1 MTYQRNHENV
11 AQENVAQENL
21 TLANVSRRGLLKGS
35 AGAAAFVLAAQFP
48 AVRSAKAYDTGA
60 GAMPNGVVTNP
71 HIFVSIDKDGTVS
84 IVAHRAEMG
93 TGAARTTLPLIV
105 ADELEA
111 DWSRVKIVQSPGDEV
126 KFGNQDTDGSRSV
139 RHFIQPMRQ
148 VGAGA
153 RQILEAAAAKRWN
166 VPVTEVE
173 AKFHE
178 VIHKPTG
185 RKFGYGDL
193 AADAATI
200 PAPAANTLRLKEA
213 SAFRYIGK
221 GNVPVVDLFDITTG
235 KATYGQDIMLPGLK
249 FAVVARSPVVQG
261 KVKSYDA
268 TETLKV
274 PGVRKVVTID
284 GTPPPA
290 KFAPLAGVAVI
301 ADNTWAALKGREAL
315 KIVWDDGPNGTF
327 DSVAYKA
334 LLESEVRKPGKLER
348 NEGNVDAAFSQAS
361 KVITAEY
368 YSPHLAHAS
377 MEPPAATA
385 RRTGGKWEVWT
396 SVQSPGGARDELAK
410 SLGLKPED
418 MTLHCTL
425 LGGGFGRKSKW
436 DFAFEAVLLS
446 KAMDGAPVKVV
457 WTREDDIHHD
467 FYHTVTAERLEAAI
481 DKDNKVVGW
490 RHRSAAPT
498 FMSNFVPGDP
508 KAPSPI
514 ELGMGFID
522 TPFNI
527 PNIRL
532 ESGEAQSHVRVGWFR
547 SVNNVAHAWAIQ
559 SFVAEIAAGL
569 GRDQKDF
576 LLELIGPARIVDA
589 PEKATTPW
597 WDYGE
602 PHNVYP
608 VDTGRLRHVAELA
621 AERSGWG
628 RTLPKGHGL
637 GIAAHRAFV
646 SYIATVVEVA
656 VDDKGNI
663 TVPRV
668 DTAIDCGFVANP
680 ERIRSQIEG
689 AAVMGLT
696 LAKYGEITLKNG
708 RVEQSNFD
716 DFQVVRINES
726 PAETRTH
733 IVEHGLDVPSS
744 GVGEPGVPPFA
755 PALCNAIFAATGKRI
770 RRLPIGNQLA

>member
-1 MTYQRNHENV
+1 MTYQRN
-11 AQENVAQENL
+11 QENVAI
-21 TLANVSRRGLLKGS
+21 ANVSRRGLLKGA
-35 AGAAAFVLAAQFP
+35 AGTAAFILAAQFP
-48 AVRSAKAYDTGA
+48 AVRAAKAYETGA
-60 GAMPNGVVTNP
+60 GAMAHGVITNP

-111 DWSRVKIVQSPGDEV
+111 DWSKVKIVQSPGDEV
-126 KFGNQDTDGSRSV
+126 TYGNQDTDGSRSV
-139 RHFIQPMRQ
+139 RHFIQPMRA

-153 RQILEAAAAKRWN
+153 RQILETAAAKRWG
-166 VPVTEVE
+166 VPVGEVE

-178 VIHKPTG
+178 VVHKPTG

-193 AADAATI
+193 AADAASI
-200 PAPAANTLRLKEA
+200 PAPAADTLRLKEA

-221 GNVPVVDLFDITTG
+221 GNIPVVDLFDITTG
-235 KATYGQDIMLPGLK
+235 KATYGQDVLLPDLK
-249 FAVVARSPVVQG
+249 FAVVARPPVVQG

-268 TETLKV
+268 SETLKV
-274 PGVRKVVTID
+274 PGVIEVVTID

-290 KFAPLAGVAVI
+290 KFAPLGGVAVI
-301 ADNTWAALKGREAL
+301 ANSTWAALKGRDAL
-315 KIVWDDGPNGTF
+315 KIVWDDGPNASF
-327 DSVAYKA
+327 DSTAYKA
-334 LLESEVRKPGKLER
+334 LLEEQVRKPGKLER
-348 NEGNVDAAFSQAS
+348 AEGDVDAALREAA

-368 YSPHLAHAS
+368 YSPHLAHAP

-385 RRTGGKWEVWT
+385 RRTGGKWEIWT
-396 SVQSPGGARDELAK
+396 SVQSPGGARDDVAQR
-410 SLGLKPED
+410 LGVKPED
-418 MTLHCTL
+418 VTLHCTL

-436 DFAFEAVLLS
+436 DFAIEAALLS

-457 WTREDDIHHD
+457 WTREDDIHHG
-467 FYHTVTAERLEAAI
+467 FYHTVTAERFEAGI
-481 DKDNKVVGW
+481 DKNNKVIAW

-498 FMSNFVPGDP
+498 LFANFMPDP
-508 KAPSPI
+508 KYPSPI
-514 ELGMGFID
+514 ELGLGFVD

-547 SVNNVAHAWAIQ
+547 SVNNVAHAWSIQ
-559 SFVAEIAAGL
+559 SFMAELAHEL

-589 PEKATTPW
+589 VEKATTPW

-608 VDTGRLRHVAELA
+608 IDTARLRHVAELA
-621 AERSGWG
+621 AERAGWG
-628 RTLPKGHGL
+628 RTLPPRHGL
-637 GIAAHRAFV
+637 GIAAHRSFV

-663 TVPRV
+663 SVPRV

-689 AAVMGLT
+689 AAVMGLS

-708 RVEQSNFD
+708 RVEQSNFN
-716 DFQVVRINES
+716 DFQVVRIDES
-726 PAETRTH
+726 PTETRTH